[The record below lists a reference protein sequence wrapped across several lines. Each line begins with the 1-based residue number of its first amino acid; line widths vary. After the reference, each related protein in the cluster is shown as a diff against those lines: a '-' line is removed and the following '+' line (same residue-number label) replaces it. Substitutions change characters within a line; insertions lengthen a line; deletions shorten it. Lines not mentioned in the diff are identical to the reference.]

1 MSRGMKPVYD
11 YGRIV
16 TLHRQGVSNSA
27 IATRMG
33 CSTRT
38 VRRAIERAKEAE
50 HGDLRTLQGR

>member
-1 MSRGMKPVYD
+1 MKPVYD

-16 TLHRQGVSNSA
+16 ALHRQGVSNSA

-38 VRRAIERAKEAE
+38 VRRAIERSKEAE
-50 HGDLRTLQGR
+50 HGDLRALQGR

>member
-1 MSRGMKPVYD
+1 MSRGTKPIYD
-11 YGRIV
+11 YDRIA
-16 TLHRQGVSNSA
+16 TLHRQGISNSA

-50 HGDLRTLQGR
+50 HGDVRALQGR